1 MGKKSP
7 PQPIIPPATAPLAM
21 VKRSELDKTT
31 AEDIDKA
38 KVAKVST
45 RSGAKAPQA
54 SLLAEREYWKKK
66 ESLLKT

>member
-1 MGKKSP
+1 MGKKTP
-7 PQPIIPPATAPLAM
+7 PQPFIQPMTSVPDQVDRT
-21 VKRSELDKTT
+21 ELNIAT